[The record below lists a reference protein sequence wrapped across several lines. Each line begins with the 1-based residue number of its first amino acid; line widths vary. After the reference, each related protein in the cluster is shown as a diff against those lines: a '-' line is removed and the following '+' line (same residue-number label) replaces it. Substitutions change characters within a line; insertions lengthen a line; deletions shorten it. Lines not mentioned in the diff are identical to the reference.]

1 MRLLR
6 PESCLG
12 ELEWGTAIPIAD
24 VGDGNSGFPAAPDIF
39 PMTKTD
45 NAGFYKRTRKRGVKI
60 AAKPHTVINQIFPP
74 TPLNFATKSD
84 TCWKTV
90 AFLVR

>member
-1 MRLLR
+1 MFSHLLATTAIPRILKGFGYVRLLR

-12 ELEWGTAIPIAD
+12 EFERGTATLIY
-24 VGDGNSGFPAAPDIF
+24 VL
-39 PMTKTD
+39 
-45 NAGFYKRTRKRGVKI
+45 RGVKI
-60 AAKPHTVINQIFPP
+60 AATPHTGINQIFPP
-74 TPLNFATKSD
+74 TPLNFATKSE